1 MSGSANDGSGGNR
14 MNDGNVRGGAAGGW
28 SIGRWV
34 LLLSLALNVALGA
47 ALLLPL
53 VAADHYRGQRSGHS
67 HGGDHMPSPRQLR
80 RLLGEEREAVV
91 DAVFEKHRPALRE
104 TFRPLHAAR
113 GAVHAAMHAE
123 PFDRAAL
130 DAAFAE
136 LRERDAATA
145 AAVQAMLS
153 GSMHMATGSGA
164 AAFTTAT
171 IEGAPPFVLVG
182 SWVNVFPYKVMA
194 VKEIAKIEDLKGKT
208 GHVGALSS
216 SCERLKLRVRFGINS
231 SGNWPTSR

>member
-145 AAVQAMLS
+145 AAVQAMLAEVIAQLTPDERARIAA
-153 GSMHMATGSGA
+153 SMEKRERERQERWKKRRETRRDKA
-164 AAFTTAT
+164 AAQHR
-171 IEGAPPFVLVG
+171 APSPL
-182 SWVNVFPYKVMA
+182 
-194 VKEIAKIEDLKGKT
+194 
-208 GHVGALSS
+208 
-216 SCERLKLRVRFGINS
+216 
-231 SGNWPTSR
+231 